1 MKVDTG
7 TNDLILI
14 GGGVG
19 PMAGVM
25 LHRKVIEN
33 TQSGGT
39 DQGHLEVLH
48 LSRSP
53 IIGDRTEFLL
63 GKDVPDPVAGMLRVF
78 RMTGAALVVESRA
91 AVAGVPCNTFHAPP
105 ILERFERALQAE
117 GLPIRL
123 VHMLRETAGMIG
135 NLTPRV
141 SRVGVLSTTG
151 TRATGVYRAILRE
164 HGLEVLEIHE
174 EHQDTLHEA
183 IYHREWGLK
192 ALSGPDPRSVE
203 RVTRF
208 ARMLVDRGAE
218 VLVLGCTELPFAL
231 AEGSFGGVP
240 VVDPTTALARALI
253 REAAPTKVLPV

>member
-1 MKVDTG
+1 MDTAM
-7 TNDLILI
+7 NDIILI

-19 PMAGVM
+19 PMAGVA

-33 TQSGGT
+33 TKSDGT

-53 IIGDRTEFLL
+53 IVGDRTEFLL
-63 GKDVPDPVAGMLRVF
+63 GRDVPDPVAGMLRVF
-78 RMTGAALVVESRA
+78 RMAAAALAVESRA
-91 AVAGVPCNTFHAPP
+91 AVAGIPCNTFHVPP
-105 ILERFERALQAE
+105 ILERFESGLQAE
-117 GLPIRL
+117 GIPVRL

-135 NLTPRV
+135 NLTPRAT
-141 SRVGVLSTTG
+141 RVGVLSTTG
-151 TRATGVYRAILRE
+151 TRGTGVYSSTLAE
-164 HGLEVLEIHE
+164 HGIKVLEIPE
-174 EHQDTLHEA
+174 EHQDALHEA
-183 IYHREWGLK
+183 IYHRQWGLK

-231 AEGSFGGVP
+231 TEGAFDGVP
-240 VVDPTTALARALI
+240 VVDPLTALARALV
-253 REAAPTKVLPV
+253 REAAPTKLLAV